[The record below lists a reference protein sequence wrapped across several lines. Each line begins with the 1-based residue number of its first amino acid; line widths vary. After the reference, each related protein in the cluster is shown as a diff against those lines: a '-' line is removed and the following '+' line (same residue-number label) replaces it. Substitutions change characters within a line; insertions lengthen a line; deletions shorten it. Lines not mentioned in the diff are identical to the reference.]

1 MHLRNCYIKK
11 ALLNQ
16 NLKVSFKEY
25 TSKTIIMSDMQKEL
39 INTQQM
45 LCEERQEAY
54 QFRKDLGDIM
64 EKYDHSRDEQIDL
77 FLETILKEN
86 YDYGNWCAHDQ
97 RELDR
102 LSELEHIIWTDFY
115 REKEVI
121 DDTKAYILSRD
132 FQKIK
137 KEHHGYKKGY
147 ERLTK
152 ETEELKAKLEAE
164 RRRSDALAD
173 ACDNHN
179 VDTSFLESS

>member
-1 MHLRNCYIKK
+1 
-11 ALLNQ
+11 
-16 NLKVSFKEY
+16 
-25 TSKTIIMSDMQKEL
+25 MQKEL
-39 INTQQM
+39 INTQKM

-64 EKYDHSRDEQIDL
+64 EQYGHSRDEQIDL
-77 FLETILKEN
+77 FLEKILKEN
-86 YDYGNWCAHDQ
+86 NDSKHDQ

-115 REKEVI
+115 GEKEVI

-147 ERLTK
+147 ERLKK
-152 ETEELKAKLEAE
+152 EQERLITAVNELKKELMQEGEKLDKVEDIIRESPPDQILDNCMSMWYAE
-164 RRRSDALAD
+164 DR
-173 ACDNHN
+173 
-179 VDTSFLESS
+179 

>member
-1 MHLRNCYIKK
+1 MHLRNIH
-11 ALLNQ
+11 Q
-16 NLKVSFKEY
+16 
-25 TSKTIIMSDMQKEL
+25 KTIIMSDMQKEL
-39 INTQQM
+39 INTQKM

-102 LSELEHIIWTDFY
+102 LSELEHIVWTDFY
-115 REKEVI
+115 GEKEVI

-147 ERLTK
+147 ERIKKEQERLITAIKELTK
-152 ETEELKAKLEAE
+152 ELFEEG
-164 RRRSDALAD
+164 RRSDALAD